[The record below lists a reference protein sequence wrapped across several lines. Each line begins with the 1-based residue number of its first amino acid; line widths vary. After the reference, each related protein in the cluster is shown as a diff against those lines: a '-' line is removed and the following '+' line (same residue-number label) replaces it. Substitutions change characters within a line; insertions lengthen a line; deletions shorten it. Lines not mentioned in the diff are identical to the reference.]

1 MDSQDEAQGP
11 EILTP
16 LGRSLLDPNEDFRS
30 VHSNPPN
37 KRFSAL
43 RVLTALEISDV
54 TSEIKFKERSALG
67 EEGGK
72 AR

>member
-1 MDSQDEAQGP
+1 MDSQDEVQGP

-16 LGRSLLDPNEDFRS
+16 LGRSLLDPNEDSRI
-30 VHSNPPN
+30 VHSKN

-43 RVLTALEISDV
+43 RVLTALEISDL
-54 TSEIKFKERSALG
+54 TYEIRFKERCALG